1 MNSDPPYSPTR
12 LEDLHTCLR
21 WRNNPDIETFAFGH
35 FCVQPPKHRQCN
47 YPLFIFHFTK
57 EQPFF
62 KERRRSCDPTAS
74 FGIFS
79 DSKFTA
85 SSTYRWRD
93 NKSCQS
99 CQTVGRM
106 VWVASRVW
114 NPNLLK
120 QFTEA
125 NDPVKQMLAGLNK
138 SLEADN
144 WAIINRV
151 VKAEHSISEWEDFK
165 DNHAINPHRLS
176 KELQN

>member
-1 MNSDPPYSPTR
+1 MLKQTVLRNFAGHVTR
-12 LEDLHTCLR
+12 EHLLEPFQTK
-21 WRNNPDIETFAFGH
+21 NP
-35 FCVQPPKHRQCN
+35 Q
-47 YPLFIFHFTK
+47 
-57 EQPFF
+57 
-62 KERRRSCDPTAS
+62 
-74 FGIFS
+74 
-79 DSKFTA
+79 
-85 SSTYRWRD
+85 SSTYRRRE

-144 WAIINRV
+144 RAIINRV
-151 VKAEHSISEWEDFK
+151 VKAEQSINKSEHFK
-165 DNHAINPHRLS
+165 DNRAIIPHHPAKNRKVRHQSFLFGIPDLWVLWPWLKTRS
-176 KELQN
+176 RNAGLINV